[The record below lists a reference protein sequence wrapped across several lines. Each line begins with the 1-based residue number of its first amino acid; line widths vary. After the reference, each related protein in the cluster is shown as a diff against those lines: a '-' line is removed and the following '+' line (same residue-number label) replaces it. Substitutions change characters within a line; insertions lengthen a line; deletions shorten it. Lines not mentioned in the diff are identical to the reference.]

1 MAMIRKYLP
10 CYALEKKLSWY
21 MKCMQIIDTE
31 CVNDAN
37 LYRDLGNSLEIE
49 SSTEHLHRN
58 TLEQK
63 SENLANVVQKII
75 DVKM

>member
-1 MAMIRKYLP
+1 
-10 CYALEKKLSWY
+10 
-21 MKCMQIIDTE
+21 MQIIDTE

-37 LYRDLGNSLEIE
+37 LYCDLGNSLEIE
-49 SSTEHLHRN
+49 SSTERLHRN
-58 TLEQK
+58 TLKQK

>member
-1 MAMIRKYLP
+1 
-10 CYALEKKLSWY
+10 
-21 MKCMQIIDTE
+21 MKFMQIIDTE

-37 LYRDLGNSLEIE
+37 LYCDLGNSLEIE
-49 SSTEHLHRN
+49 SSTERLHRN
-58 TLEQK
+58 TLKQK